1 VDQGGADAASPERA
15 EDLQVRERRHAW
27 EVPADRR
34 LGAATSV
41 GRSAPDSGR
50 ISIASS

>member
-15 EDLQVRERRHAW
+15 EDLQVRERRHAR

-34 LGAATSV
+34 LGAATGV
-41 GRSAPDSGR
+41 GRSASDPSR
-50 ISIASS
+50 ISIASN

>member
-1 VDQGGADAASPERA
+1 VDQGAADAASPERP
-15 EDLQVRERRHAW
+15 EDLQVRERRHAR

-41 GRSAPDSGR
+41 GWSASDPGR
-50 ISIASS
+50 ISTASS